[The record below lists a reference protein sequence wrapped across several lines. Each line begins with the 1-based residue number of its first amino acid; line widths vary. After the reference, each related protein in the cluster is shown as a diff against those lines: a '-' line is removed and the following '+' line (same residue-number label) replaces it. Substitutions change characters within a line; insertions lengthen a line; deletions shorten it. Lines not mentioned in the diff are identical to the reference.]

1 MYIYIIDYYY
11 YIIITTYVYIRCVCV
26 QTAFY
31 NKAVYQS
38 IEYRNRV
45 DREILPDESA
55 FTVRRGD
62 A

>member
-1 MYIYIIDYYY
+1 MYILG
-11 YIIITTYVYIRCVCV
+11 VCVCV